1 MFFEGKGVTIR
12 FGGLVAN
19 SDVNMTVNQGEIVG
33 LIGPNGAG
41 KSTFFKSIV
50 GINKPQ
56 EGSLRF
62 QEKDLIGLAPWQ
74 ICELGITTTFQ
85 LAKTFPALTVLETVM
100 VGAHCRYNGT
110 RQAREHAF
118 EIMDFMGISQY
129 ANEQNNRLD
138 LFTRKKVE
146 VSAVLATSP
155 KLLLLDEIFAGCT
168 LGEDEELVGLIKRI
182 NRELGVTILL
192 VEHVLKVVHA
202 LCQRIY
208 VLEHGKII
216 ADGTPAQV
224 MQNELVIN
232 AYLGKE
238 EDEDAPDQR
247 D

>member
-19 SDVNMTVNQGEIVG
+19 SNVDMTVEQGEIVG

-41 KSTFFKSIV
+41 KSTFFKAIV
-50 GINKPQ
+50 GVNKPQ
-56 EGSLRF
+56 EGSLQFEGR
-62 QEKDLIGLAPWQ
+62 ELIGMTPWEV
-74 ICELGITTTFQ
+74 CSLGITSTFQ
-85 LAKTFPALTVLETVM
+85 LAETFPALTVLETVM
-100 VGAHCRYNGT
+100 VGAHCRFNGT
-110 RQAREHAF
+110 KEARAHARK
-118 EIMDFMGISQY
+118 IMDFVGISQY
-129 ANEQNNRLD
+129 EDYKNNRLD

-146 VSAVLATSP
+146 ISAVLATNP

-168 LGEDEELVGLIKRI
+168 LAEDEELIALIQRI
-182 NRELGVTILL
+182 NKELGVTILL

-216 ADGTPAQV
+216 ASGTPAEV

-238 EDEDAPDQR
+238 EEEDAPN
-247 D
+247 

>member
-19 SDVNMTVNQGEIVG
+19 SEVNMTVEQGEIVG

-56 EGSLRF
+56 EGTLKF
-62 QEKDLIGLAPWQ
+62 QGTELIGKSTWD
-74 ICELGITTTFQ
+74 ICNLGISTTFQ

-100 VGAHCRYNGT
+100 VGAHCRYNST
-110 RQAREHAF
+110 KEAKEQALKV
-118 EIMDFMGISQY
+118 MDFMGITQY
-129 ANEQNNRLD
+129 AGYRNNRLD

-146 VSAVLATSP
+146 ISAVLATDP

-168 LGEDEELVGLIKRI
+168 LGEDEELVKLVKRI
-182 NRELGVTILL
+182 NQELGITILL

-216 ADGTPAQV
+216 ASGTPSEV

-238 EDEDAPDQR
+238 DDEDAAN
-247 D
+247 